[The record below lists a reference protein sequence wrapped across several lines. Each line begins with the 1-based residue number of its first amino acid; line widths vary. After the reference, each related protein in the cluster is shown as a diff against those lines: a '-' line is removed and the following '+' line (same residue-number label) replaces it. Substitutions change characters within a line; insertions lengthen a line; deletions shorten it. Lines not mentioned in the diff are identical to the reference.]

1 MKQKHLEGGA
11 GGFWESRIDDLEPHV
26 GGAGEKS
33 RHRLILWALAAFFV
47 LRVLRWAMADLW
59 YDEILSLQYFVFG
72 RTLPEIFRDYS
83 IANNHFL
90 CNAVERIYV
99 LVSFFFYPVHRNELL
114 LRLPSIAFG
123 CLTVVTIGACWRRWL
138 GRKLSLI
145 VALLMVASPVFSG
158 FAYQMRGYSLAM
170 FLATV
175 SVTLSISRRDNPT
188 FGNALWLFAVS
199 AMLPLVMPTAVV
211 VPMAL
216 SIAFL
221 LPVVQRGSGARF
233 LDAVRRALPTILG
246 GILGLSYYLTLW
258 VQFMANRRT
267 SGGWESRLLVFL
279 HLALAFG
286 CHLGILLLPAI
297 RRRRF
302 GDRFALCLAYG
313 STAVIL
319 LFLVL
324 PTAVGR
330 APFPR
335 VFLPLLPLY
344 TLAAALS
351 FKANLADSGLG
362 RLTMKKLAFWAVA
375 PGILLGI
382 GGDILTG
389 IEMDYASEPPQNLL
403 QSYYRG
409 SSDVSAW
416 TRLIASRIDG
426 ADSWRYG
433 ITGGWPQAHPE
444 VFLNFSGLP
453 KANWLLVDPY
463 DSTAFNYYSRLMPR
477 ITTYRNLEAPV
488 LSQKALDTWLGTY
501 FKQGLSTYYLARN
514 EKSLRSAMEFVGLA
528 PDDFEIR
535 ESERYRHRVLYR
547 LTPIAK

>member
-1 MKQKHLEGGA
+1 MKQKHLEDGA

-26 GGAGEKS
+26 GEAGEKS
-33 RHRLILWALAAFFV
+33 HHRLILWALAAFFV
-47 LRVLRWAMADLW
+47 LRVLRWATADLW

-90 CNAVERIYV
+90 CNVVERVYV

-175 SVTLSISRRDNPT
+175 SVTLAISRRESPT
-188 FGNALWLFAVS
+188 LGNALWLFAVS

-221 LPVVQRGSGARF
+221 LPVVQRGSEARF
-233 LDAVRRALPTILG
+233 PDAVRRALPTILG

-258 VQFMANRRT
+258 AQFMANRRT

-302 GDRFALCLAYG
+302 GDRFALSLAYG
-313 STAVIL
+313 STTVIL
-319 LFLVL
+319 LFLIL

-426 ADSWRYG
+426 AESWRYG

-444 VFLNFSGLP
+444 VILNFVGLP

-477 ITTYRNLEAPV
+477 ITTSRNLEAPV

-514 EKSLRSAMEFVGLA
+514 EKSLRSAMEFVGLN
-528 PDDFEIR
+528 PDDFEIW

>member
-175 SVTLSISRRDNPT
+175 SVTLAISRRDNPT

-221 LPVVQRGSGARF
+221 LPVVQRGSEARF

-258 VQFMANRRT
+258 AQFMANRRT

-444 VFLNFSGLP
+444 VFLNFAGLP
-453 KANWLLVDPY
+453 KSNWLLVDPY

-514 EKSLRSAMEFVGLA
+514 EKSLRSAMEFVGLD
-528 PDDFEIR
+528 PDDFVIR

>member
-158 FAYQMRGYSLAM
+158 FAYQVRGYSLAM

-175 SVTLSISRRDNPT
+175 SVTLAISRRDNPT

-258 VQFMANRRT
+258 AQFMQTGA
-267 SGGWESRLLVFL
+267 
-279 HLALAFG
+279 
-286 CHLGILLLPAI
+286 LPA
-297 RRRRF
+297 
-302 GDRFALCLAYG
+302 A
-313 STAVIL
+313 
-319 LFLVL
+319 
-324 PTAVGR
+324 GR
-330 APFPR
+330 A
-335 VFLPLLPLY
+335 
-344 TLAAALS
+344 AC
-351 FKANLADSGLG
+351 
-362 RLTMKKLAFWAVA
+362 
-375 PGILLGI
+375 
-382 GGDILTG
+382 
-389 IEMDYASEPPQNLL
+389 
-403 QSYYRG
+403 
-409 SSDVSAW
+409 
-416 TRLIASRIDG
+416 
-426 ADSWRYG
+426 
-433 ITGGWPQAHPE
+433 
-444 VFLNFSGLP
+444 
-453 KANWLLVDPY
+453 
-463 DSTAFNYYSRLMPR
+463 
-477 ITTYRNLEAPV
+477 
-488 LSQKALDTWLGTY
+488 
-501 FKQGLSTYYLARN
+501 
-514 EKSLRSAMEFVGLA
+514 
-528 PDDFEIR
+528 
-535 ESERYRHRVLYR
+535 
-547 LTPIAK
+547 